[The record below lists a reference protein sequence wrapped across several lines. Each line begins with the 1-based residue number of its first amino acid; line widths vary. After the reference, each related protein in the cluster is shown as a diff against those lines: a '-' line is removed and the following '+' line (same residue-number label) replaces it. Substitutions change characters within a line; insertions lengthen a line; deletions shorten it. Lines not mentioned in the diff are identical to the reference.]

1 MCMLHICEKPVKLQV
16 QVYTSACSRSP
27 SVQPSCL
34 QLTSRCPFQL
44 NRNADGSGLLWM
56 HETIYSHAG
65 ALRCLLAAQHNF
77 IRTYTPTYIC
87 IYGACIALHNFVYLC
102 MIYI

>member
-65 ALRCLLAAQHNF
+65 ALRCLQPNTTLYVHIHQRIYVYMEHVLHC
-77 IRTYTPTYIC
+77 IILYTF
-87 IYGACIALHNFVYLC
+87 A
-102 MIYI
+102 